1 MAEAAG
7 HCTSCLIPVQRP
19 CRAGSR
25 SGKLPHQSIRPDQ
38 GLAACGLSADRSRRD
53 DARPQPRH
61 LFGGPTLDPK
71 YVERPRT
78 IASTAVGRHNHRD
91 DSNFYTQP
99 GDLFRL
105 MKPQEKERLI
115 GNIVAS
121 LSNAPR
127 NIQERQLCHFFRADP
142 AYGGGVA
149 KTLGIYVQELGDAK

>member
-1 MAEAAG
+1 
-7 HCTSCLIPVQRP
+7 
-19 CRAGSR
+19 
-25 SGKLPHQSIRPDQ
+25 
-38 GLAACGLSADRSRRD
+38 
-53 DARPQPRH
+53 
-61 LFGGPTLDPK
+61 
-71 YVERPRT
+71 
-78 IASTAVGRHNHRD
+78 
-91 DSNFYTQP
+91 
-99 GDLFRL
+99 